1 MKWRIKDSAPEFNPE
16 PGQSSNVKNTV
27 VTLLFV
33 VVFIVGTLLLVFWK
47 FPEVTYK
54 CQVDTE
60 ALGSQSADLCNL
72 VPESIRKGSNV
83 VVTGGYYSYPTV
95 FELKDIPDTVF
106 YNVLTSQQQI
116 GPLVNTPKVI
126 QFLNR
131 FGFFGGVLGGLIL
144 VPILMG
150 IFRLV
155 KKISQE
161 RQRSNVRK
169 ERKDQVQQRQSGK
182 QELDFVV

>member
-1 MKWRIKDSAPEFNPE
+1 MKWRIKDMAST
-16 PGQSSNVKNTV
+16 TV
-27 VTLLFV
+27 PSETNGRSRVIVAVLFLA
-33 VVFIVGTLLLVFWK
+33 VFIVGMSILIFWK
-47 FPEVTYK
+47 PADVTYT

-60 ALGSQSADLCNL
+60 ALGFQSTDLCGL
-72 VPESIRKGSNV
+72 VPESVRQRSNV
-83 VVTGGYYSYPTV
+83 VVTGGYYSYPTT
-95 FELKDIPDTVF
+95 FEMKDIPDTVF
-106 YNVLTSQQQI
+106 YNVLTSQQQMS
-116 GPLVNTPKVI
+116 PLVGTPKII
-126 QFLNR
+126 QSLNR

-169 ERKDQVQQRQSGK
+169 ERKDQVQQRQPGK